1 MGTKLI
7 RGTQTAI
14 ATAQG
19 VHPSTVSRRIKGGD
33 IPTTV
38 EGLRIQAEK
47 QSQLPEGYINAN
59 IMGTANSK
67 H

>member
-1 MGTKLI
+1 MDKLQ
-7 RGTQTAI
+7 RGTQKAI
-14 ATAQG
+14 AVIKG
-19 VHPSTVSRRIKGGD
+19 VHPSTVSRKIAGGD

-38 EGLRIQAEK
+38 EGLRIQAAK

-59 IMGTANSK
+59 NMGTTNGK

>member
-1 MGTKLI
+1 MAKLQ
-7 RGTQTAI
+7 RGTQKAI
-14 ATAQG
+14 AVINN

-38 EGLRIQAEK
+38 EGLRIQVEK

-59 IMGTANSK
+59 NMGTTNGK

>member
-1 MGTKLI
+1 MAKLQ
-7 RGTQTAI
+7 RGTQKAI
-14 ATAQG
+14 AVIYN

-38 EGLRIQAEK
+38 EGLRIQVEK

-59 IMGTANSK
+59 NMGNANGK